1 MGDTREKKEG
11 ILQRHSVRKLQA
23 AVPKVN
29 KIYLIKVKSYLV
41 SSNKVFI
48 KEVDGVRSIIC
59 FPPWKCWLF
68 FGVTRVW
75 RPIFTA
81 FIIVVNVNRHC
92 HHGNLF
98 PIFESEKKKYSY
110 RLSTKSERHNFLHS
124 TLHYTLRKG
133 Y

>member
-59 FPPWKCWLF
+59 FPP
-68 FGVTRVW
+68 
-75 RPIFTA
+75 
-81 FIIVVNVNRHC
+81 
-92 HHGNLF
+92 
-98 PIFESEKKKYSY
+98 
-110 RLSTKSERHNFLHS
+110 
-124 TLHYTLRKG
+124 
-133 Y
+133 